1 MAVSQGGMRMDAKP
15 IKTAAEKLGIRE
27 GARIVALGAPPDY
40 VGILGLLPESVW
52 VTRRLDQPAGFIHCF
67 ATDRRELE
75 SDFPILKG
83 MLQKDGTLWISWP
96 KRASKVQTDLTDG
109 AVREIGLANGLV
121 DVKVCSVNEVWS
133 GLKFVYR
140 LKDRG

>member
-1 MAVSQGGMRMDAKP
+1 MEAKSS
-15 IKTAAEKLGIRE
+15 KTTAEKLGINE
-27 GARIVALGAPPDY
+27 GARIVALRAPPDY
-40 VGILGLLPESVW
+40 TAILGHLAESVL
-52 VTRRLDQPAGFIHCF
+52 VTQKLDQPAGFIHYF
-67 ATDRRELE
+67 AMDRRELE

-83 MLQKDGTLWISWP
+83 MLQKDGTIWISWP
-96 KRASKVQTDLTDG
+96 KRASKVATDLNDG